1 MLRDFLESHSRAM
14 SATPAPTP
22 LGPRPPPDLIDRSR
36 ISASGQKPACQ
47 LHLGRDGPST
57 GGCPRQMVTNFYLQ
71 FGPLLQVVAPASC
84 SLRDE
89 LPRYRSLTV
98 HMSATGRISTRQPYS
113 RPGHCFAISTASSRF
128 LT

>member
-1 MLRDFLESHSRAM
+1 MLRDFLESHSMAM

-57 GGCPRQMVTNFYLQ
+57 GARPQQMVTNFLQ
-71 FGPLLQVVAPASC
+71 VGPRLQVVAPTSC
-84 SLRDE
+84 SLGDE
-89 LPRYRSLTV
+89 FPRYRSLTV
-98 HMSATGRISTRQPYS
+98 HMSATGRTSTRQPYS